1 MAYDRRMRSSSS
13 TRAATNV
20 FLGLLVISAGLILT
34 LGLPVEYLGTVIVY
48 DVALVCVLLLLLA
61 PTDRERR
68 SS

>member
-1 MAYDRRMRSSSS
+1 MRSSSS

-34 LGLPVEYLGTVIVY
+34 LGVPVEYLGTVIVY

>member
-1 MAYDRRMRSSSS
+1 MRSSSS

-61 PTDRERR
+61 PTDSERR

>member
-1 MAYDRRMRSSSS
+1 
-13 TRAATNV
+13 V

>member
-1 MAYDRRMRSSSS
+1 MRSSSS

-48 DVALVCVLLLLLA
+48 DVALVCVLLMVLA

-68 SS
+68 RS

>member
-1 MAYDRRMRSSSS
+1 MRSSSS

>member
-1 MAYDRRMRSSSS
+1 MRSSSS

-34 LGLPVEYLGTVIVY
+34 LGLAVEYLGTVIVY
-48 DVALVCVLLLLLA
+48 DVALVCVLLMVLA

-68 SS
+68 RS